1 LQFSPALR
9 RAVFMLFL
17 QKSSSNSIQISL
29 SVFVALDKSSQIKDD
44 FHIFL
49 YMFFT
54 TCYHI
59 FTDLYQ

>member
-1 LQFSPALR
+1 
-9 RAVFMLFL
+9 MLFL

-59 FTDLYQ
+59 FTDFYQ